1 MNVGRAPKEGSECVL
16 PALLAAVGAAHWDMH
31 MCTLSV
37 MWPVGDLFLRHSLCG
52 PGWPRTHGFPPQC
65 V

>member
-1 MNVGRAPKEGSECVL
+1 MLL